1 MNTVFQTK
9 ELAVTDSPF
18 LVFDCTLADGTQ
30 EHWSTQ
36 SMTIGSTLYAG
47 RVAKHNLLESQTAS
61 DQGVDSVPRLVL
73 ELANADS
80 HFSELER
87 SVGFKGALVTASF
100 VFVDLPSGMPTT
112 DSKVVFQG
120 VMNAAELVTEK
131 SFRLSAM
138 NRLSSQ
144 RVFLPPVQ
152 IQRRCAW
159 TFPTTSDQRTE
170 AVDGGAN
177 GRFSRYYACGYSADK
192 SGGCGHLNNGAPFTS
207 CSYTRSDC
215 EARGMFNR
223 DSQNRLTSRFS
234 GIEFVPSTITVRG
247 AGENG
252 SQLSAVSIN
261 EARYNNFVPLIYGT
275 AWIAPEI
282 VFARND
288 GNLTRMEVLLGMGQ
302 MTTVHTV
309 LVNNIEIPLG
319 VSGAN
324 MTGTGWYNVITLGT
338 RDGGFDLN
346 FTDSSGHP
354 LGDPYGSMAYLAVVV
369 PNRINNGST
378 LPDVQVLVD
387 GVQVRIFN
395 PDGSVVGDS
404 FSNNPCWII
413 LDALLR
419 TGWSPGEVDLETF
432 AAAATYCDEQIQT
445 VDATNNAISI
455 PRFQCNLPLTSRR
468 SLGDVLRGIRNTA
481 RLYFTFG
488 FSGLL
493 QVNVE
498 NTIALQQPARPEG
511 TNATF
516 QLNDGWPAY
525 EFGDGSSGVSGILRN
540 ADGSSSVRLMS
551 KGSSDCP
558 NQYSVE
564 FQDAFNLYQQDSFSV
579 ADADDAAKTGQ
590 QVASTLYALGL
601 PNYDQ
606 AARILT
612 FNLQKSVYGNL
623 IVEFQTSVKGLG
635 LFPGDIISLTYEK
648 EGFQRQPFRILKIAP
663 AANYR
668 RVTITAQIHDD
679 AWYSDDGGAN
689 GSGQPL
695 PGAGIGLPRPLTG
708 SVLDGNGNLQFDVEE
723 NATQAPDGT
732 VNLTVAVGFVA
743 PGKVSTSAPSLPI
756 VSLSANTIQSGG
768 TLVGGQILYYALSAL
783 DAAGNESS
791 LSFIVRAVI
800 PAGTATNAVTLT
812 GLSFPN
818 SAATFQVYRGM
829 NPSQLNLI
837 AGALPIT
844 NQFVDT
850 GFAPQAVLPPD
861 PNYDHSNFYWRLEL
875 QPEANVTQQS
885 ATMLGSSALAMTAN
899 EYRGATVR
907 ITRGTGA
914 AQERSIIANDATTL
928 TTDSPWNVT
937 PDSTSFFTISQA
949 GYQFGA
955 TSTSN
960 VVQFSIPN
968 RPGATLEVSGR
979 SANIYDIECPYELSP
994 LTRWQI
1000 GSSGISTGD
1009 TGVAPPPIFGLDLS
1023 PAQGGA
1029 IQLAAVGF
1037 SDLTNTTT
1045 VSAGTYTFHYYDEL
1059 LAPPQISIGAPIA
1072 DTDNT
1077 VTLSAISTITANLFA
1092 QLDQEVI
1099 QITQISSDGL
1109 TLQVNRGLHGTL
1121 PASHSAGTLFYQ
1133 LSTRVLTVPFIDG
1146 FFGSPSSGDWNY
1158 SLAFPNVRIATAEL
1172 FVTNS
1177 QGNSPSA
1184 FDVFT
1189 DTPDQGLRT
1198 LSGGQYSF
1206 QVAGFLAVQTGA
1218 APDISIEGVHVIRDV
1233 FAIVKT
1239 PPTDSDI
1246 GVNINLDGTLLCSL
1260 SISATFTTSNL
1271 VRGLLLPVLTTGSL
1285 LSIDVT
1291 SVGQTIPGSDL
1302 TVVIRV

>member
-1 MNTVFQTK
+1 MNTVFQKK

-18 LVFDCTLADGTQ
+18 LVFDCVLADGTA

-36 SMTIGSTLYAG
+36 SVTIGSTLYTG

-87 SVGFKGALVTASF
+87 STGFKGALITATF
-100 VFVDLPSGMPTT
+100 VFVDLPSGLPTT

-120 VMNAAELVTEK
+120 VMNAAELVTETA
-131 SFRLSAM
+131 FRLSAM

-159 TFPTTSDQRTE
+159 TFPSTSEQRTE
-170 AVDGGAN
+170 ALDGGVN
-177 GRFSRYYACGYSADK
+177 GRFSRYYPCGYSADQP
-192 SGGCGHLNNGAPFTS
+192 GGCGNLNNGVPFTS
-207 CSYTRSDC
+207 CTYTRSDC

-223 DSQNRLTSRFS
+223 DSQNQLTSRFS
-234 GIEFVPSTITVRG
+234 GIEFVPSTITVRA
-247 AGENG
+247 AGESG

-261 EARYNNFVPLIYGT
+261 EARYNDFVPLIYGT
-275 AWIAPEI
+275 AWVAPEI

-288 GNLTRMEVLLGMGQ
+288 GNLTRMEVLLGMGP
-302 MTTVHTV
+302 MTGVHTV

-319 VSGAN
+319 VSGMN
-324 MTGTGWYNVITLGT
+324 MTGTGWYNVISLGA
-338 RDGGFDLN
+338 RNGGFDLN
-346 FTDSSGHP
+346 FTDSSGNP

-404 FSNNPCWII
+404 FSSNPCWII

-419 TGWSPGEVDLETF
+419 TGWTANEVDLETF
-432 AAAATYCDEQIQT
+432 AAAAVYCDEQIQT
-445 VDATNNAISI
+445 VDANNNPISI

-498 NTIALQQPARPEG
+498 NTIALQQPALPDG
-511 TNATF
+511 SNATA
-516 QLNDGWPAY
+516 QLNGGWPAY

-540 ADGSSSVRLMS
+540 ADGSSTVRLTS
-551 KGSSDCP
+551 KSSSDCP

-564 FQDAFNLYQQDSFSV
+564 FQDAFNQYQQDSFSV
-579 ADADDAAKTGQ
+579 VDADDAAKTGQ

-635 LFPGDIISLTYEK
+635 LFPGDIISFTYEK
-648 EGFQRQPFRILKIAP
+648 EGFQRQPFRILKLAP

-668 RVTITAQIHDD
+668 RVTITAQLHDD
-679 AWYSDDGGAN
+679 AWYTDDGGAN
-689 GSGQPL
+689 GSGQRL
-695 PGAGIGLPRPLTG
+695 PGAGIGLARPLTG
-708 SVLDGNGNLQFDVEE
+708 TVLDGNGNLQFDVQE

-732 VNLTVAVGFVA
+732 VSLGVSVGFVS
-743 PGKVSTSAPSLPI
+743 PGKVPSSAPGAPI
-756 VSLSANTIQSGG
+756 VSLTVNATESGG
-768 TLVGGQILYYALSAL
+768 SLAGAQVLYYAVSAI
-783 DAAGNESS
+783 DSSGNEGP
-791 LSFIVRAVI
+791 LSFIVRATI
-800 PAGTATNAVTLT
+800 PAGPATYAVTLS
-812 GLSFPN
+812 GLSFPS
-818 SAATFQVYRGM
+818 SAATFQVYRGL
-829 NPSQLNLI
+829 NPTQLNLI
-837 AGALPIT
+837 AGAQPLAG
-844 NQFVDT
+844 QFIDT
-850 GFAPQAVLPPD
+850 GFAPQPVLPPD
-861 PNYDHSNFYWRLEL
+861 PNYDHANFYWRLEL
-875 QPEANVTQQS
+875 QPEANVTSQN
-885 ATMLGSSALAMTAN
+885 ATMIGSNALEMTAN

-914 AQERSIIANDATTL
+914 AQERSVIANDVTTI
-928 TTDSPWNVT
+928 TTDSPWDVI
-937 PDSTSFFTISQA
+937 PDSTSFFTVSQA

-960 VVQFSIPN
+960 IVQFSIPN
-968 RPGATLEVSGR
+968 RPGATLEISGR

-994 LTRWQI
+994 LTRWEI
-1000 GSSGISTGD
+1000 GSSGIGTGD
-1009 TGVAPPPIFGLDLS
+1009 TSVPPTPFFGLDLS
-1023 PAQGGA
+1023 PSQGGT
-1029 IQLAAVGF
+1029 IQLGAVGF
-1037 SDLTNTTT
+1037 GDLTNTTT

-1059 LAPPQISIGAPIA
+1059 LGPPQISIGKSIDAN
-1072 DTDNT
+1072 DT
-1077 VTLSAISTITANLFA
+1077 TITLNAASTGTANSLA
-1092 QLDQEVI
+1092 QLDQELLE
-1099 QITQISSDGL
+1099 ITQVSSDGL
-1109 TLQVNRGLHGTL
+1109 TIQVSRGINGTL
-1121 PASHSAGTLFYQ
+1121 PAAHSAGTLFYT

-1158 SLAFPNVRIATAEL
+1158 PLPFPNIRLATAEL

-1189 DTPDQGLRT
+1189 AGPDQGLRT

-1218 APDISIEGVHVIRDV
+1218 APDISVEGFHVVRDV
-1233 FAIVKT
+1233 FAVIRSA
-1239 PPTDSDI
+1239 PTDSSV
-1246 GVNINLDGTLLCSL
+1246 GVNVNLDGTLLCSL
-1260 SISATFTTSNL
+1260 SIPAGSTTSNL

-1285 LSIDVT
+1285 LSMDIT
-1291 SVGQTIPGSDL
+1291 SVGQTVPGSDL